1 MKYLLF
7 SFLISSLIVGFLL
20 IISTPCFAGLAQ
32 DPDQDSE
39 KEQESLQPRQALETP
54 KSLEEAKT
62 FGRKLLWVFPQ
73 TLKLVCQEAWS
84 VWNKMLNWFRGF
96 WNSYILSWFKN
107 IWFKFKFYLGWE
119 VGQKKPEIKKE
130 LEEEKQEIKE
140 GVPKAGKSLWQRFK
154 ELIE

>member
-7 SFLISSLIVGFLL
+7 SFLISSLIVGFSL
-20 IISTPCFAGLAQ
+20 IISAPCFAELA
-32 DPDQDSE
+32 QDSE
-39 KEQESLQPRQALETP
+39 KEQESLQPGQTFETP
-54 KSLEEAKT
+54 KSLEEAET

-84 VWNKMLNWFRGF
+84 VWKKMLNWFRGF

-107 IWFKFKFYLGWE
+107 IWFKIKFYLGWE

-140 GVPKAGKSLWQRFK
+140 GVPKACKSLWQRFK